1 VALQVLLLAS
11 GSPRRAELL
20 RNAGIAFEAEAPD
33 VDETQRPG
41 EPAEVYVQRLA
52 EAKAR
57 ALAARHPDRV
67 ILGAD
72 TTVVLGG
79 EVLGKPRDRGD
90 AARMLSLLSGR
101 SHVVLTGICL
111 IVPPAGAAYT
121 DIAATTV
128 DFLTLSLTDI
138 DTYVASGEPMDKAG
152 AYAIQGQAARF
163 VRRLEGS
170 YSNVV
175 GLPVALVQGMCRAH
189 GIQVS

>member
-1 VALQVLLLAS
+1 MALQVLLLAS

-20 RNAGIAFEAEAPD
+20 RDAGIAFEAEAAD
-33 VDETQRPG
+33 IDESQQPG

-52 EAKAR
+52 ETKAR
-57 ALAARHPDRV
+57 AVARRHPDRV
-67 ILGAD
+67 VLGAD
-72 TTVVLGG
+72 TTVVVGG
-79 EVLGKPRDRGD
+79 EVLGKPRDRED

-101 SHVVLTGICL
+101 SHVVLTGVCL
-111 IVPPAGAAYT
+111 IVPPAGAVYT
-121 DIAATTV
+121 DVAATTV

-138 DTYVASGEPMDKAG
+138 DSYVASGEPMDKAG
-152 AYAIQGQAARF
+152 GYAIQGQAARF